1 MKTRNRKKRIIK
13 AITGVVCAAVLLFV
27 LFLLLPRLVGHAGD
41 ERTVTVKIVSI
52 EDDWA
57 TAEVISDDAPFFAR
71 LPHEIVFN
79 TKMLGSMAED
89 LEPGEQFRA
98 MYLYGA
104 TNGNQVKV
112 VSVVRDDSE

>member
-27 LFLLLPRLVGHAGD
+27 LFLLLPRLIGHAGD

-52 EDDWA
+52 EDDWV
-57 TAEVISDDAPFFAR
+57 TAEVISDDAPFFVR

-79 TKMLGSMAED
+79 TKMLGSMAET
-89 LEPGEQFRA
+89 LEPGERFRA

-112 VSVVRDDSE
+112 VSVVKDDSE

>member
-1 MKTRNRKKRIIK
+1 MKMPNRKKLLII
-13 AITGVVCAAVLLFV
+13 ALTGVACVAVLLFV
-27 LFLLLPRLVGHAGD
+27 LFLLLPRLAGHADG

-57 TAEVISDDAPFFAR
+57 TAEVIRDDAPFFAK

-79 TKMLGSMAED
+79 TKILGYMAEG
-89 LEPGEQFRA
+89 LEPGERFRA

-112 VSVVRDDSE
+112 VSVLKDDSE